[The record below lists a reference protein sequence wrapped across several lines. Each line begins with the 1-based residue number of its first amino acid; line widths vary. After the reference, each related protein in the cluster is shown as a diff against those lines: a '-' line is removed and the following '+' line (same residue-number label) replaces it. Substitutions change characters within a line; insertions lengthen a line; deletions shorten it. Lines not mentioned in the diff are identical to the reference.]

1 MYNRLAAEDMN
12 KNFSY
17 VADTIRVESEVEPND
32 EVSSI
37 AQSKRPASLPF
48 PPM

>member
-12 KNFSY
+12 KTFSY
-17 VADTIRVESEVEPND
+17 VADTIHVESEVEPND

-37 AQSKRPASLPF
+37 AQSTRPASLLF
-48 PPM
+48 SSM